1 MKGTSFFPPC
11 IALLPYIQV
20 GIQDGVNRSMITLQ
34 SLKKLAHLMIIIM
47 LRNFRHQLSPSIHT
61 MSIVCSGV
69 WMASWQATMHS
80 DALNKQLH
88 TALFIAILDPI
99 PFQRPFKLLWKFVIG
114 LLSVLPVVI
123 KLQSLFLLHLPAPS
137 HTFMKNLRTF

>member
-1 MKGTSFFPPC
+1 LGANLGQAPARQAAIGAGLFNTVVCTAVNKVCASGMKGTSFFPPC

-34 SLKKLAHLMIIIM
+34 SLKKLAHLMLIIM

-69 WMASWQATMHS
+69 WMACWQATMHS
-80 DALNKQLH
+80 NALNKQLH
-88 TALFIAILDPI
+88 TALFIAI
-99 PFQRPFKLLWKFVIG
+99 
-114 LLSVLPVVI
+114 
-123 KLQSLFLLHLPAPS
+123 
-137 HTFMKNLRTF
+137 